1 VAPPQP
7 TAGDVL
13 LAVGNLAAL
22 AVLVLLRGRLPR
34 RQLSTRAH
42 RT

>member
-22 AVLVLLRGRLPR
+22 LVLVLLLRCWLPR
-34 RQLSTRAH
+34 RPLST
-42 RT
+42 